1 MSLTLER
8 GKLGLPPS
16 LESSSP
22 VKGHHFRK
30 ELHFSD
36 GMEGKAGQDKMFYLP
51 PKKIRDMRVT
61 VSFQLLLLA
70 SDLVTLLWAS
80 TLKGPK
86 HRLILPPWGSSLY
99 L

>member
-1 MSLTLER
+1 MSASQF
-8 GKLGLPPS
+8 GKLQPS
-16 LESSSP
+16 QGPSFYE
-22 VKGHHFRK
+22 K
-30 ELHFSD
+30 LHFSD

-70 SDLVTLLWAS
+70 GDLVTLLWAS
-80 TLKGPK
+80 SLKGPK